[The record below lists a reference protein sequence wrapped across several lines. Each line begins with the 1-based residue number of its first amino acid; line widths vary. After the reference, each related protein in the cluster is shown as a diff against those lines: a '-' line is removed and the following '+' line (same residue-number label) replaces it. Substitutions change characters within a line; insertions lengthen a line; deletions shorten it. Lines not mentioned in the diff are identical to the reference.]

1 MAYTLDNLR
10 TDIRNY
16 TEVDSG
22 VLSDTILD
30 TIIKNAENRIY
41 RDADSDDNRFYA
53 TSSLVTG
60 NRYVTIPSD
69 LRFIRYVQLK
79 NSSGDQRFL
88 EKRDTSFM
96 SEYYDTPATQS
107 GFPKYY
113 GNWDAEFWVVAP
125 TPDSTY
131 EITLAYVKQPIS
143 ITNTTTPSAAPA
155 ATAGTYISNKYQ
167 DLLLYGCLVEAYGY
181 LKGPADMLQ
190 YYMHAYQKA
199 LQSYAIEQ
207 QGRRRRDEYQ
217 DGAIRTPLKSESPS
231 KY

>member
-1 MAYTLDNLR
+1 MAYTLTNLQD
-10 TDIRNY
+10 DIRNY

-22 VLSDTILD
+22 VLSDTILN

-53 TSSLVTG
+53 TSNLQTG

-79 NSSGDQRFL
+79 DGSGNQVFL

-96 SEYYDTPATQS
+96 AEYYNTPATQS
-107 GFPKYY
+107 GLPKYY
-113 GNWDAEFWVVAP
+113 GNWDANFWVVAP
-125 TPDSTY
+125 TPNSTF
-131 EITLAYVKQPIS
+131 EITLAYTKQPTS
-143 ITNTTTPSAAPA
+143 LTDSSVSTT
-155 ATAGTYISNKYQ
+155 GTYISNKYQ

-190 YYMHAYQKA
+190 YYEASFRRA

-207 QGRRRRDEYQ
+207 QGRRRRDEYE

>member
-1 MAYTLDNLR
+1 MAYTLDNLK

-22 VLSDTILD
+22 VLSDTVLD

-53 TSSLVTG
+53 TSQLVTG

-131 EITLAYVKQPIS
+131 EITLAYVKQPVS
-143 ITNTTTPSAAPA
+143 ITNTTQPSAAPA
-155 ATAGTYISNKYQ
+155 ATNGTYVSNKYQ

-190 YYMHAYQKA
+190 YYEGSFRRA

-217 DGAIRTPLKSESPS
+217 DGVIRTPLKSPSP
-231 KY
+231 

>member
-1 MAYTLDNLR
+1 MAYTLDNLK
-10 TDIRNY
+10 TVIRNY

-22 VLSDTILD
+22 VLSDTVLD

-190 YYMHAYQKA
+190 YYEGSFRRA